1 LKPWFLILSAGLWL
15 TGTVLSGFYPAIV
28 LSSFKPVTVLKG
40 KLKNSA
46 SGILLRKSLVVMQFM
61 ASVALIAGTFI
72 VYNQL
77 NYMMNQDL
85 GMNIDQVLV
94 VERPGIAERDRNAR
108 YSAIDVF
115 RNEVKKVPGV
125 KAVAASVT
133 IPGKQREYKT
143 VTKRH
148 GAPDDQLVTV
158 RFNSMDF
165 EFNDV
170 FDMKVIA
177 GRTFA
182 EEFTHDM
189 DTSIVIAEST
199 SKLLGFSTPE
209 DAIGQTISFPS
220 FQWSAIIVGVVND
233 YHQESLKKALDPAVF
248 YCTKYGGEFYSIR
261 FNTNSLTETVE
272 GVREAWTKAFPGNPM
287 DYFFLDD
294 YFNQQYE
301 NEMKFGKLFTTFSI
315 VAVIVA
321 CLGLF
326 GLSAYTATQRTKE
339 IGIRKALGSSDR
351 GIFVLLSQEYVKLI
365 VLAIVI
371 ASPLVWWIMNNWV
384 QGFPYR
390 TTISPVIFI
399 IAGVAVLLVALLTV
413 SFQTIKAARV
423 NPVESLR
430 YE

>member
-1 LKPWFLILSAGLWL
+1 
-15 TGTVLSGFYPAIV
+15 
-28 LSSFKPVTVLKG
+28 
-40 KLKNSA
+40 
-46 SGILLRKSLVVMQFM
+46 
-61 ASVALIAGTFI
+61 
-72 VYNQL
+72 
-77 NYMMNQDL
+77 
-85 GMNIDQVLV
+85 
-94 VERPGIAERDRNAR
+94 
-108 YSAIDVF
+108 
-115 RNEVKKVPGV
+115 
-125 KAVAASVT
+125 
-133 IPGKQREYKT
+133 
-143 VTKRH
+143 
-148 GAPDDQLVTV
+148 
-158 RFNSMDF
+158 
-165 EFNDV
+165 
-170 FDMKVIA
+170 MKVIA

-182 EEFTHDM
+182 EAFTQDM
-189 DTSIVIAEST
+189 DTSIVVAEST
-199 SKLLGFSTPE
+199 SKLLGFSNPE

-248 YCTKYGGEFYSIR
+248 YCTKYGGEFYSVR
-261 FNTNSLTETVE
+261 FNTNNLTETVE
-272 GVREAWTKAFPGNPM
+272 GVRQAWSKAFPGNPM

-351 GIFVLLSQEYVKLI
+351 GIFILLSQEYVKLI
-365 VLAIVI
+365 ALAIVV